1 MLKGA
6 QKKVII
12 VKDTQ
17 SGIFDEA
24 YFIVKNSA
32 DHRNLTKHD
41 MVSEAQ
47 RIISGSVI
55 NSDEKTK
62 KPEKYLRPL
71 WFFIGMLCSSLIFI
85 VSLLIEQNYL

>member
-12 VKDTQ
+12 VKDTK

-32 DHRNLTKHD
+32 DHTNLTKRD
-41 MVSEAQ
+41 MVSEAE

-55 NSDEKTK
+55 NDGEQTK
-62 KPEKYLRPL
+62 KSENFLRPL

-85 VSLLIEQNYL
+85 VSLVIEQNYL